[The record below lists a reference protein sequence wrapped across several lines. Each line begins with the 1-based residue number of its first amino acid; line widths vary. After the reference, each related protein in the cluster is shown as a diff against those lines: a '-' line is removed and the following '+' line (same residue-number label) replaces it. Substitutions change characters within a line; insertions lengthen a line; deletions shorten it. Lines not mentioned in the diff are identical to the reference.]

1 MHIMRNPHPFRLT
14 SNASRG
20 ALPGLAVAL
29 CLSLFA
35 GCDFPSDPPLK
46 APATVKPESQI
57 DSARCLLP
65 LKTGNVWTY
74 TVLPKGEAPRI
85 GYAVTGEQTYSGNIF
100 YEVKYGYYPT
110 SSWYAVLAFPSI
122 LQRTNHALSFYDKG
136 GVDSSGT
143 RLPRLVYTLPYPA
156 AVGTVWRDPHSDYQ
170 VTVAAKDTLLQSY
183 DSLNTYACYRYDV
196 QRIHGSG
203 TGRVISMYC
212 IPGSAILKIVYDD
225 LVFYTTEWSIE

>member
-1 MHIMRNPHPFRLT
+1 MHSDRNILRPRQAAP
-14 SNASRG
+14 
-20 ALPGLAVAL
+20 ALRAGLPSIAVAL
-29 CLSLFA
+29 CFLFLA
-35 GCDFPSDPPLK
+35 GCDFPADPPLK
-46 APATVKPESQI
+46 APVQPKPDFQI

-65 LKTGNVWTY
+65 LKPGNVWTY

-85 GYAVTGEQTYSGNIF
+85 GYAIAGEQTYSGNI
-100 YEVKYGYYPT
+100 YSEVKYSYYPA

-122 LQRTNHALSFYDKG
+122 LQKTSHALSFYEKG

-156 AVGTVWRDPHSDYQ
+156 AVGTVWRDSHSDYQ
-170 VTVAAKDTLLQSY
+170 VTVAAKDTVLRSY

-203 TGRVISMYC
+203 SGRIISMYC

-225 LVFYTTEWSIE
+225 LVFFTTEWSVE

>member
-1 MHIMRNPHPFRLT
+1 V
-14 SNASRG
+14 NAWRF
-20 ALPGLAVAL
+20 AFPGVVTAL
-29 CLSLFA
+29 CLFLLG
-35 GCDFPSDPPLK
+35 GCDFPADPPLK
-46 APATVKPESQI
+46 PEATVQAESQI

-65 LKTGNVWTY
+65 LKAGNVWTY

-85 GYAVTGEQTYSGNIF
+85 GYAVTGEQTYSGSIF

-122 LQRTNHALSFYDKG
+122 LQKTNHALSFYDKG

-156 AVGTVWRDPHSDYQ
+156 AVGTVWRDSHSDYQ

-183 DSLNTYACYRYDV
+183 DSLNTYQCYRYDV

-203 TGRVISMYC
+203 SGRVISMYC